1 MSARKTFPRED
12 EYKKQYVSD
21 DNKRKR
27 GERATVE
34 NWQELRNLH
43 TGLLSS
49 TYQGGRSRAAML
61 HRIAFLAHLH
71 ADKDAHDS
79 GHIPQLSVLNHHSIH
94 RDERVDNL
102 IRCALESYGHNDSWE
117 DPFEISP
124 GAARAYVESLTSSEI
139 DAQQKIWDPSSVRAS
154 EELVSQQEVRNSSPA
169 IFSHPSAEFSFRGDG
184 IDPDEENEEKDV
196 SRPSQWEMSHPHQLS
211 FTPLSHHHHSGFHH
225 RSTPY

>member
-12 EYKKQYVSD
+12 EYKKQYLSD

-34 NWQELRNLH
+34 NWEELRRLH
-43 TGLLSS
+43 MGLLSS

-61 HRIAFLAHLH
+61 HRIALLAQLH
-71 ADKDAHDS
+71 ADKDANDS
-79 GHIPQLSVLNHHSIH
+79 GHIPQLPVLNHHSIN

-102 IRCALESYGHNDSWE
+102 IECALASYGHNDSWE

-124 GAARAYVESLTSSEI
+124 GAARAYVESLTSQEL
-139 DAQQKIWDPSSVRAS
+139 DAQQKIWNPSIVRAS

-169 IFSHPSAEFSFRGDG
+169 IFSHPSANFSFRGDG
-184 IDPDEENEEKDV
+184 IDPDEGNGENDV
-196 SRPSQWEMSHPHQLS
+196 SRPSLWGMFHPHELS
-211 FTPLSHHHHSGFHH
+211 FTPAFHHHHSGFHR